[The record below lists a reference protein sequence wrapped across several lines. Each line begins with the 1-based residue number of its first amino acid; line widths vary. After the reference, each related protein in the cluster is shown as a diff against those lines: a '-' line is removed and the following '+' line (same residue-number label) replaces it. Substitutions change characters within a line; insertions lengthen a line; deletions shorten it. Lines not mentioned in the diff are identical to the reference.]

1 MNDFDRTTAQGTDA
15 GLLVLRLALAA
26 VFLAHSVYL
35 KLAVF
40 TLPGTAAFFESLGLP
55 AFSAYLVFTAEA
67 VGGVLLALGVFT
79 RPTAAVLAVVSA
91 GAVWAHAGAGW
102 LFTNTGGGW
111 EYPLFLAATSAVLA
125 LTGPGALTV
134 RALFGDVEPR
144 ATVATA

>member
-40 TLPGTAAFFESLGLP
+40 TLPGTAAFCESLGLP

-79 RPTAAVLAVVSA
+79 RPTAALLAVVSA
-91 GAVWAHAGAGW
+91 TEGEARAAVPRGRGDRRKAIRRSPRGRHPTAEKPSGVHTRT
-102 LFTNTGGGW
+102 L
-111 EYPLFLAATSAVLA
+111 P
-125 LTGPGALTV
+125 V
-134 RALFGDVEPR
+134 R
-144 ATVATA
+144 